1 MILLPINFTLFTTYF
16 NTLLPTLLY
25 RYGRF
30 WWVILLPINFTLYFT
45 VPDVRWKNGWEKYY
59 IFTFFMSIVWIAVY
73 AFFMVRGG
81 FV

>member
-1 MILLPINFTLFTTYF
+1 
-16 NTLLPTLLY
+16 
-25 RYGRF
+25 
-30 WWVILLPINFTLYFT
+30 VILLPINFTLYFT

-59 IFTFFMSIVWIAVY
+59 IVTFFMSIVWIAVY